1 MPVVRRVFR
10 GTLVAVILSVMSGC
24 MSLEHLLDPDQKLI
38 MYGGVNSSLE
48 YMEDEESSIFGNVM
62 RAIDL
67 PFTFVGDTLLLPI
80 SAPVELSRG
89 DDEE

>member
-1 MPVVRRVFR
+1 MAGV
-10 GTLVAVILSVMSGC
+10 LSVVSGC

-38 MYGGVNSSLE
+38 MYGGMDSSLT
-48 YMEDEESSIFGNVM
+48 YMADDSSSIFGSVV

-80 SAPVELSRG
+80 SAPVELARG
-89 DDEE
+89 D

>member
-1 MPVVRRVFR
+1 MPVVRRLFA
-10 GTLVAVILSVMSGC
+10 GLLLAGAACVMSGC

-38 MYGGVNSSLE
+38 MYGGVNASLD
-48 YMEDEESSIFGNVM
+48 YMEDESSSVFGSVL
-62 RAIDL
+62 RGIDL

-80 SAPVELSRG
+80 SAPVELTRG